1 MNGRRGQ
8 IGDVNGQTGTRV
20 IRWHRGHRAAWEDRL
35 LAAGTR
41 PDCLS
46 GQMFRWCECEGGSD
60 GPGELSY
67 ALWEHGGR
75 ARRPPDGPD
84 GLGARGAKFPGSGKG
99 LRLNPFTT
107 RTLQNMRTVA
117 VGTVQPPP
125 RASPW
130 VPEVMAGLPGTAVM
144 SSTIVSADSERVCA
158 IGTDFCRRE
167 GSRPTS
173 SEMTL
178 TNGKP

>member
-1 MNGRRGQ
+1 MCVDT
-8 IGDVNGQTGTRV
+8 I
-20 IRWHRGHRAAWEDRL
+20 I
-35 LAAGTR
+35 
-41 PDCLS
+41 
-46 GQMFRWCECEGGSD
+46 
-60 GPGELSY
+60 
-67 ALWEHGGR
+67 
-75 ARRPPDGPD
+75 
-84 GLGARGAKFPGSGKG
+84 
-99 LRLNPFTT
+99 NPFTT